1 MDGLKAEPAR
11 SLPLPVTGA
20 EMNEEETMA
29 RGRAKDKRLLVG
41 CEMPPLY
48 HTLPG
53 ETYDAKKSEV
63 LNWISERPGLL
74 TYMFDK
80 LVSGKYIFY
89 DPDTGKWQGVDYD
102 D

>member
-1 MDGLKAEPAR
+1 MEGKTYIYYVYINGFPPHGVTGVGMDGLKAQPAR

-48 HTLPG
+48 HTPTRRDL
-53 ETYDAKKSEV
+53 
-63 LNWISERPGLL
+63 
-74 TYMFDK
+74 
-80 LVSGKYIFY
+80 
-89 DPDTGKWQGVDYD
+89 
-102 D
+102 